1 MDNRRKNMNKFL
13 LVGSIFAL
21 LAVIIGAFGAHGL
34 EKTMIDEKMLARFNT
49 GVEYQFYH
57 AFAILVVAI
66 LFKNTKSHWLS
77 GAGIA
82 FSVGIILFSGSLYGY
97 VLTGNKMLAMI
108 TPMGGLAFIVGWILL
123 VIYSFSNQE

>member
-1 MDNRRKNMNKFL
+1 MNKFL

-34 EKTMIDEKMLARFNT
+34 EKIMIDEKMLARFNT

-57 AFAILVVAI
+57 AFAILGVAI
-66 LFKNTKSHWLS
+66 LLKNTKSHWLS

-82 FSVGIILFSGSLYGY
+82 FSLGIILFSGSLYSY

-108 TPMGGLAFIVGWILL
+108 TPLGGLAFIVGWILL
-123 VIYSFSNQE
+123 TIYAVRHQE

>member
-1 MDNRRKNMNKFL
+1 MNKFL
-13 LVGSIFAL
+13 VFGSIFAL

-57 AFAILVVAI
+57 AFGILVVAI
-66 LFKNTKSHWLS
+66 LLKNTKSRLLN

-82 FSVGIILFSGSLYGY
+82 FSLGIVLFSGSLYGY

-108 TPMGGLAFIVGWILL
+108 TPVGGLAFIVGWILL
-123 VIYSFSNQE
+123 VIYSFNNKE